1 MSHSTA
7 PIAFK
12 DAGDGLPLASIR
24 PIPFVLMVYALRWFA
39 REAGLRF
46 IARRKA
52 AFAVAVLTM
61 ALALGANTIVF
72 SVLKT
77 FFFSSIGVPEA
88 DRLLAI
94 MPTRDM
100 DGGRGSEHYDEA
112 YPNFDLIRRIQ
123 HTFAAVTLA
132 YPGITS
138 WDERGEA
145 RPLNMARVTA
155 SFFSAMRVSPRLGR
169 VFSEEEQEP
178 RGAHVVVVSHAFW
191 KSALAGDP
199 GVVGRAM
206 RLDGEPYTVIGV
218 MPEGFALP
226 HPTDIWIPLD
236 VPVGDRVAI
245 TGARHYQMYGRLTN
259 GRTIR
264 DAEAD
269 AIDFTKQT
277 VAANADNRE
286 FRYEVQPM
294 REELL
299 GGADSTVLLVQE
311 GAVVLLLLAV
321 LNLAS
326 LLIAWGFERQQ
337 ELAVRQ
343 ALGAAGARVF
353 RLLALQSLVVVG
365 TGAVI
370 AVGATSLTI
379 PWLRSL
385 NLPSV
390 TYFTS
395 RIALDGGVLAVS
407 AAVAM
412 IAGLVA
418 GVLPAWFGRN
428 IDLAQSLRSGGRSMT
443 HSAAGLR
450 WQKGMVVVQAALS
463 LVVLAAAALVGVSF
477 RNLQR
482 VPNGF
487 SAHGAI
493 VARVQLDRRRYPD
506 DSSRAIMGRTLLGN
520 LSREPSIAAA
530 GFTSTLPVSDEPW
543 LTYFFV
549 PMLDGSLSKEP
560 GLFEIRRVSPNYLA
574 TIGIPLLFG
583 RQLDEHDDANAPPV
597 AVVSRRLALRLW
609 PDQAAIG
616 KRLYRVVPGSKVPGP
631 VTVVGVVADVMD
643 EGASAPPGETVYIP
657 WSQLS
662 TVTMSLVVRP
672 RGSDAAAIRATKHA
686 LQLTDPLLAA
696 HDVASLDALVDQAN
710 AMPRLQTVILFTF
723 AAVATLMAMLGCYGV
738 MRQLVATREREYATR
753 LVFGASPADLG
764 RSVLRQVARLTVP
777 GVMVGLVVVVMLRG
791 VLAPFVFGVSPRS
804 VVVLSAVGVGM
815 LVIGIAAA
823 LPSVVRAMRV
833 DIRRSISP

>member
-1 MSHSTA
+1 
-7 PIAFK
+7 
-12 DAGDGLPLASIR
+12 
-24 PIPFVLMVYALRWFA
+24 MVHALRSFA

-52 AFAVAVLTM
+52 AFTVAVLTM

-72 SVLKT
+72 SALKT

-94 MPTRDM
+94 MPTRDL
-100 DGGRGSEHYDEA
+100 DGGRGADHYDEA
-112 YPNFDLIRRIQ
+112 YPNFELIRGVQ
-123 HTFAAVTLA
+123 HSFDAITLA

-138 WDERGEA
+138 WDDRGEA

-155 SFFSAMRVSPRLGR
+155 SFFPAMRVTPMVGR
-169 VFSEEEQEP
+169 AFTQDEQEP
-178 RGAHVVVVSHAFW
+178 RAARVVVISYVFW

-199 GVVGRAM
+199 NVLGRAM
-206 RLDGEPYTVIGV
+206 RLDGAPYTVIGV

-226 HPTDIWIPLD
+226 HPTSIWIPLD
-236 VPVGDRVAI
+236 VPAGDRVAI
-245 TGARHYQMYGRLTN
+245 TGARHYQMYGRLAN

-264 DAEAD
+264 DAQAD
-269 AIDFTKQT
+269 AIDFTKRT

-286 FRYEVQPM
+286 FRYEVQSM

-299 GGADSTVLLVQE
+299 AGAGSTVLLVQE

-353 RLLALQSLVVVG
+353 RILVLQSLVVVG

-370 AVGATSLTI
+370 AVIATGLTI
-379 PWLRSL
+379 PWLRSVS
-385 NLPSV
+385 LPSLA
-390 TYFTS
+390 YFTS
-395 RIALDGGVLAVS
+395 RIALDGSVLAVC
-407 AAVAM
+407 ATVAV
-412 IAGLVA
+412 IAGVVA
-418 GVLPAWFGRN
+418 GVLPAWFSRR
-428 IDLAQSLRSGGRSMT
+428 IDLAQSLRSGGRSTT
-443 HSAAGLR
+443 HTAAGLR

-463 LVVLAAAALVGVSF
+463 VVILASAALVGVSF

-487 SAHGAI
+487 SAPGAI
-493 VARVQLDRRRYPD
+493 VARVYLDRGRYPD
-506 DSSRAIMGRTLLGN
+506 DSSRATMGRTLVEN

-530 GFTSTLPVSDEPW
+530 GFSSTLPVSDEAW
-543 LTYFFV
+543 ATYFFV
-549 PMLDGSLSKEP
+549 PMPDGSLSKEP
-560 GLFEIRRVSPNYLA
+560 ALFEIRRVSPNYLA
-574 TIGIPLLFG
+574 TIGIPFLYG
-583 RQLDEHDDANAPPV
+583 RQLDGHDDANAPPV
-597 AVVSRRLALRLW
+597 AIVSRSLATRLW
-609 PDQAAIG
+609 PGQTAIG
-616 KRLYRVVPGSKVPGP
+616 KRIYRVVPGSKVPAT
-631 VTVVGVVADVMD
+631 VTVVGVAGDVMD
-643 EGASAPPGETVYIP
+643 EGARAPAGETVYIP
-657 WSQLS
+657 WAQLS
-662 TVTMSLVVRP
+662 TVTLSVVVRP
-672 RGSDAAAIRATKHA
+672 RGRDETAIRAVRHA

-696 HDVASLDALVDQAN
+696 HDVASLDVLLDQAN
-710 AMPRLQTVILFTF
+710 ALPRLQSVILLTF
-723 AAVATLMAMLGCYGV
+723 AVAAILVAMLGCYGV

-777 GVMVGLVVVVMLRG
+777 GVIGGLVAVVLLGGMLEH
-791 VLAPFVFGVSPRS
+791 FVFGVNPRS
-804 VVVLSAVGVGM
+804 AVVLSAVSLGM